1 MSGIRWLR
9 AGLDTCCGL
18 LLYPTFGFTTS
29 STRGVR
35 HSQCGKPDATHGSG
49 PCRVSFHTAAAASLI
64 LLSACASKPA
74 IEVRTVRVEV
84 PVPVACVAAAD
95 VPQRPGPLP
104 PRPED
109 ARQALDQA
117 MAKLLEYFG
126 YADKAD
132 AVLRGCVE

>member
-9 AGLDTCCGL
+9 AGFDTCSLWVSYLRIAERLVVSVASTGL
-18 LLYPTFGFTTS
+18 IYLGTS
-29 STRGVR
+29 FR
-35 HSQCGKPDATHGSG
+35 A
-49 PCRVSFHTAAAASLI
+49 AAAASLI

-95 VPQRPGPLP
+95 VPERPGPLP

-109 ARQALDQA
+109 ARQALDLA
-117 MAKLLEYFG
+117 VAKVLEWIG
-126 YADKAD
+126 YGEKAS
-132 AVLRGCVE
+132 AIFLVCGPE